1 MTLRF
6 RQPRVENKKHRQ
18 FVGGLPC
25 LICHDNTTT
34 EAAHVKLT
42 DDTSKKRH
50 VGGAEKAD
58 DKWTVPLCGRHHR
71 DQHNMNEKVF
81 WLTVGIDPLVVCEQL
96 WAVSGD
102 HEQGER
108 IALNALIGDKR

>member
-6 RQPRVENKKHRQ
+6 REPRVKCKRHLD
-18 FVGGLPC
+18 FVRGLPC
-25 LICHDNTTT
+25 VVCHDNTTT

-42 DDTSKKRH
+42 HNTAEKRH

-71 DQHNMNEKVF
+71 DQHDMSEKEF
-81 WLTVGIDPLVVCEQL
+81 WRTVGIDPIRVCKAL
-96 WAVSGD
+96 WSVTGD
-102 HEQGER
+102 HEEGER
-108 IALNALIGDKR
+108 IALSAHTGD